1 MDQKHWCQPSNRWP
15 SNHHQYH
22 HSLVG
27 TQVWGSDCQSWVRRA
42 HDNHQ
47 RLCYSLRG
55 QNCVA
60 DTLLLPAGPG
70 LDSATRL
77 SVTVVPTVMPTE
89 ARPMLSPQC
98 SGPPPTNWNW
108 HAIFACTSHVTD
120 SIKVWT
126 VCKVWELYSQMLG
139 SWFAFYNLKLWTNYL
154 LGHVNI
160 GTNLGNEVIVQR
172 AWFSPNKEVAS
183 FRRFLMLSSTVL
195 NSDIVPPY
203 GCPGVPSIM

>member
-1 MDQKHWCQPSNRWP
+1 MPALQQMTLPLAPTPPFAIGPTGLGKRLLRAEWEEHVTIIRESATPYMGRTTWQTRCS
-15 SNHHQYH
+15 
-22 HSLVG
+22 
-27 TQVWGSDCQSWVRRA
+27 CQSGLGWTPPQGYQSRWCSRSWPLRPVQCSHYSALGHHPPTGTGVRF
-42 HDNHQ
+42 
-47 RLCYSLRG
+47 
-55 QNCVA
+55 
-60 DTLLLPAGPG
+60 LPAA
-70 LDSATRL
+70 LMLQIL
-77 SVTVVPTVMPTE
+77 SSVVY
-89 ARPMLSPQC
+89 
-98 SGPPPTNWNW
+98 
-108 HAIFACTSHVTD
+108 
-120 SIKVWT
+120 KVWT
-126 VCKVWELYSQMLG
+126 VCKLWELCSQMLG